1 MIFLQKET
9 ESGVMKM
16 LGFRIATQRKRMRIS
31 QTQLAKR
38 LHISPSAIG
47 MYEQGRREPSAG
59 ILVGLA
65 KELGVSVDYLLTG
78 KDYSRK
84 YELEKSDI
92 LEIILE
98 MYMNQ

>member
-1 MIFLQKET
+1 MIFLQNET

-16 LGFRIATQRKRMRIS
+16 LGFRIATQRKRMGIS

-84 YELEKSDI
+84 YELEQSDV
-92 LEIILE
+92 LENILE